1 VSRVYRAIDMK
12 IIITESQYNFIKRRI
27 DWIDPIV
34 RKEMRDQEPCY
45 YKLKFGLEDGM
56 EKYFKTVIQSSSD
69 FILQDFDDYWT
80 IDREEELRR
89 EEMIKNELE
98 GFYGDEIKNKFIKV
112 NCKFKKN
119 LYF

>member
-1 VSRVYRAIDMK
+1 MK

-56 EKYFKTVIQSSSD
+56 EKYFKTVINSSAE
-69 FILQDFDDYWT
+69 FILQDFNDYWS
-80 IDREEELRR
+80 INGDEEVSRMK
-89 EEMIKNELE
+89 MISNELE
-98 GFYGDEIKNKFIKV
+98 GFYGNEIKNNFIKV
-112 NCKFKKN
+112 NCKFKKD